1 MITHVQVQVL
11 SLAPKSS
18 GYGAV
23 GSALVW
29 GARGR
34 EFKSRYSDQPGLFAP
49 VFLFGFQ
56 ARRFFFFRFNLFTL
70 NRLFSPFAVTISV
83 YARRLHG
90 SPLYTD
96 TFF

>member
-34 EFKSRYSDQPGLFAP
+34 EFKSRYSDHGKRGRLIFKRPCFYFVFNIAP
-49 VFLFGFQ
+49 EKKTSKVIFKSSE
-56 ARRFFFFRFNLFTL
+56 NT
-70 NRLFSPFAVTISV
+70 
-83 YARRLHG
+83 
-90 SPLYTD
+90 
-96 TFF
+96 